1 VEVGRELAFLQRC
14 YLPVSFGEVGARCGV
29 HSGGTDPRKARA
41 TMQTT
46 ILPTPCDSPAPTA
59 AALSWADLAEHRS
72 FLVRYAQRRLLD
84 PALAEDLV
92 HDVFEAVMT
101 GRASFAGRSAPRSWL
116 VAILRHKI
124 VDLVRQRVGHD
135 SLDTCDLDDEF
146 TLECPSAR
154 PDEVAEQRELLSHAL
169 ARIDALPASL
179 REAMQLRVL
188 RDQTTE
194 AVCQMLG
201 ISEANLFVRLH
212 RARRALMA
220 H

>member
-1 VEVGRELAFLQRC
+1 MSIAEVAICPDTAGPDGAF
-14 YLPVSFGEVGARCGV
+14 
-29 HSGGTDPRKARA
+29 
-41 TMQTT
+41 
-46 ILPTPCDSPAPTA
+46 
-59 AALSWADLAEHRS
+59 SWADLAAHRT

-101 GRASFAGRSAPRSWL
+101 GRARFGGRSAPRSWL

-135 SLDTCDLDDEF
+135 SLDTCDSDDEHTF
-146 TLECPSAR
+146 ECPLPR
-154 PDEVAEQRELLSHAL
+154 PDEVAEQRERLSRTL
-169 ARIDALPASL
+169 ARIAALPAGL
-179 REAMQLRVL
+179 RDAMQLRVL

-201 ISEANLFVRLH
+201 INEANLFVRLH
-212 RARRALMA
+212 RARQQLAA